1 MLIKLK
7 LLQLTDCYM
16 YYIYYLYWF
25 FVSMIYIFF
34 NLIFILI
41 RELFNV
47 ETGNLFIIEYIHNR
61 IFFFVIKQSINLSSI
76 S

>member
-16 YYIYYLYWF
+16 YWLLYYLYWF
-25 FVSMIYIFF
+25 FISMIYIFF

-47 ETGNLFIIEYIHNR
+47 ETGNL
-61 IFFFVIKQSINLSSI
+61 S
-76 S
+76 